1 MVQCERKNTHGLCCY
16 HACASAIDS
25 IMAPT
30 SPGQVCI
37 MALKVSPNRVGGRY
51 FVISSALYVP
61 RNVTVNKMCAYKFK

>member
-16 HACASAIDS
+16 HACASAIGS

-51 FVISSALYVP
+51 FVISSYCT
-61 RNVTVNKMCAYKFK
+61 RTKCNGQQNVRV